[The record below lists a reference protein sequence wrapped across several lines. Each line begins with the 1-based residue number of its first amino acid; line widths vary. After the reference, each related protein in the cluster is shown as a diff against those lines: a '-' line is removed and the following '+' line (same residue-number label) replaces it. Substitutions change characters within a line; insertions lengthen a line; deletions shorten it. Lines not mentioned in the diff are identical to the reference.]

1 MKPLKVIL
9 VCLLFFTVHCYAQ
22 QIGGYEPKAW
32 GLMEFSGGLGVQGMF
47 GKQTNRNDLGLLN
60 KVEQSAFSGLANF
73 RSKSYIWH
81 PYFVELTIGASYKP
95 SVEKFAQIVT
105 STDRTTSLNSKA
117 LNISALFL
125 KEKKV
130 TFSTRVNVSES
141 YSNIENIANSKTN
154 NKNFGGSLRYR
165 NNFAP
170 INMGYDIFKT
180 KTDYS
185 NTDRVLQQTGSAFQ
199 LYTSKD
205 WKWFFATNLDIIH
218 RRDKNSFFNDNEYIT
233 ESDRISLTNNINFTK
248 NKRNVLLSRIDYFNQ
263 KTNGNFKRLNF
274 LETLNI
280 TFSDEFR
287 WEVTSN
293 YLINGFR
300 DTDSKQFMV
309 NSILTYE
316 LYKSLFTRASVSHS
330 NTKSSFIK
338 QTQNGYGISTRYTKK
353 IPLDGRLILNYSYDK
368 RINDTNGLSS
378 QIEIINEEYT
388 LSDSEVVLLANPNIF
403 TNTIVIKNNTGTLIY
418 NENIDYV
425 VYEVGDFIEIQR
437 LPGGLITNNSNV
449 LISYTSNQNGDY
461 TINSNSNNF
470 SAGINLFK
478 GVFNFNYNYSN
489 QSFDDTSNINY
500 ELENYFKRTGYNG
513 SINYK
518 FFQGNIRYEKMNS
531 ALVPYKQFS
540 YNLNLHGNYRQ
551 HMLYSLDYRAED
563 YSIIQEAGRTE
574 KREYLTGML
583 AYTFNRNNKLN
594 FMLGYNKRTV
604 NKSGRNW
611 LSGRISY
618 IKSIGNL
625 NFLADINFYN
635 STSNSSEINFIGG
648 NVSIIRNF

>member
-1 MKPLKVIL
+1 
-9 VCLLFFTVHCYAQ
+9 
-22 QIGGYEPKAW
+22 
-32 GLMEFSGGLGVQGMF
+32 
-47 GKQTNRNDLGLLN
+47 
-60 KVEQSAFSGLANF
+60 
-73 RSKSYIWH
+73 
-81 PYFVELTIGASYKP
+81 
-95 SVEKFAQIVT
+95 
-105 STDRTTSLNSKA
+105 
-117 LNISALFL
+117 
-125 KEKKV
+125 
-130 TFSTRVNVSES
+130 
-141 YSNIENIANSKTN
+141 
-154 NKNFGGSLRYR
+154 
-165 NNFAP
+165 
-170 INMGYDIFKT
+170 
-180 KTDYS
+180 
-185 NTDRVLQQTGSAFQ
+185 
-199 LYTSKD
+199 
-205 WKWFFATNLDIIH
+205 
-218 RRDKNSFFNDNEYIT
+218 
-233 ESDRISLTNNINFTK
+233 
-248 NKRNVLLSRIDYFNQ
+248 
-263 KTNGNFKRLNF
+263 
-274 LETLNI
+274 
-280 TFSDEFR
+280 
-287 WEVTSN
+287 
-293 YLINGFR
+293 
-300 DTDSKQFMV
+300 
-309 NSILTYE
+309 
-316 LYKSLFTRASVSHS
+316 
-330 NTKSSFIK
+330 
-338 QTQNGYGISTRYTKK
+338 
-353 IPLDGRLILNYSYDK
+353 
-368 RINDTNGLSS
+368 LSS